1 MIDFFRKLL
10 GQKNLNYYHLAAAVA
25 ANLIYGFP
33 SRKLRVIG
41 VTGTDGKT
49 TTVNLIA
56 GILKEAGLKVSFLS
70 TINARIGDKEYDTG
84 LHTTTPSPFL
94 LQKLLSQM
102 VKNGSRYAVLEVTSH
117 ALDQFRTWG
126 INFETAVAT
135 NITHEHLDYHKTYE
149 EYARAK
155 AKLFQ
160 NVEYGILN
168 MEDKSFE
175 YLKNS
180 PSTSLTYGVLNAAQV
195 WAEEIREELKATD
208 FIVHYFLPSGDPPQG
223 DKFPIHLN
231 LQGRFNVYNALAAI
245 CVGSIY
251 KVPREAI
258 QKGLEKVSAIP
269 GRMEFIDE
277 GQDFYA
283 MVDFAHTP
291 NALHALFSFLRPKVA
306 GKLIVVFGAAGER
319 DSAKRPL
326 MGRSADEVADLIIL
340 TREDNRSEYILEI
353 CKQIAS
359 GIQKKV
365 RDRDYFVIPDR
376 REALGFAL
384 RQARSGDLVVI
395 CGKGHEQSLN
405 IDGAEIPWDDRKVMR
420 EELKKLNVEYKI

>member
-56 GILKEAGLKVSFLS
+56 SILTEAGLAVSFLS

-126 INFETAVAT
+126 INFETAVVT

-149 EYARAK
+149 EYVRAK
-155 AKLFQ
+155 AKLFK

-168 MEDKSFE
+168 VDDKSFE
-175 YLKNS
+175 YLNNS
-180 PSTSLTYGVLNAAQV
+180 PRTSLTYGLTPNADI
-195 WAEEIREELKATD
+195 WAEEIKED
-208 FIVHYFLPSGDPPQG
+208 FKTVDFTAHILNSTFH
-223 DKFPIHLN
+223 IHLP
-231 LQGRFNVYNALAAI
+231 LPGRFNVYNALAAI

-251 KVPREAI
+251 KVPREAM
-258 QKGLEKVSAIP
+258 QKGLQKVSAIP

-277 GQDFYA
+277 GQNFYA

-291 NALHALFSFLRPKVA
+291 NALRALLSFLRPKIS
-306 GKLIVVFGAAGER
+306 GKIIVVFGAAGER

-326 MGRSADEVADLIIL
+326 MGLSADEFADLIIL

-365 RDRDYFVIPDR
+365 RGRDYFVIPDR

-384 RQARSGDLVVI
+384 KQARGGDLVVI

-405 IDGAEIPWDDRKVMR
+405 IDGAEIHWDDRTVMR
-420 EELKKLNVEYKI
+420 EELEKLNKEL